1 LAEVCPTI
9 QDGAHESPKRQFD
22 APGDGRFLYITS
34 KNIRM
39 NNLNL
44 GDVSYVERDFHDR
57 IYPRCQPRVGD
68 VLLTKDGASTGN
80 VTLNTL
86 DEEFSL
92 LSSVCLIK
100 TDPAALYPAFLCY
113 YLQSPDG
120 LRGIVGRMTGA
131 AIKRI
136 ILQNVKLATIPLP
149 PLEEQRRI
157 IGMLDEAFKAIAS
170 ARANA
175 EQNLRNAQAVFESRI
190 SATFSQRE
198 ERSGSWELRSLGDLF
213 DITSSKRVFEADW
226 RREGVPFYRAREIVK
241 LARDGFV
248 NNELFISEEMYDRY
262 SAKHGIP
269 TTGDI
274 MVTGVGTLGIC
285 YVVKATDRFYFKDGN
300 IIWLKKISDV
310 ESRFVAYA
318 FRSEFLRKQIDD
330 SVGATVGTY
339 TIIKAKGTVIP
350 VPPLPEQERIV
361 EHLDRVAVETR
372 HLASVYRRKLDALDG
387 LKQSLLHQ
395 AFSGAL

>member
-1 LAEVCPTI
+1 
-9 QDGAHESPKRQFD
+9 
-22 APGDGRFLYITS
+22 
-34 KNIRM
+34 
-39 NNLNL
+39 
-44 GDVSYVERDFHDR
+44 
-57 IYPRCQPRVGD
+57 
-68 VLLTKDGASTGN
+68 
-80 VTLNTL
+80 
-86 DEEFSL
+86 
-92 LSSVCLIK
+92 
-100 TDPAALYPAFLCY
+100 
-113 YLQSPDG
+113 
-120 LRGIVGRMTGA
+120 
-131 AIKRI
+131 
-136 ILQNVKLATIPLP
+136 
-149 PLEEQRRI
+149 
-157 IGMLDEAFKAIAS
+157 
-170 ARANA
+170 
-175 EQNLRNAQAVFESRI
+175 
-190 SATFSQRE
+190 
-198 ERSGSWELRSLGDLF
+198 
-213 DITSSKRVFEADW
+213 
-226 RREGVPFYRAREIVK
+226 
-241 LARDGFV
+241 
-248 NNELFISEEMYDRY
+248 
-262 SAKHGIP
+262 
-269 TTGDI
+269 